1 MSGAANPSVWRYLK
15 SAFLV
20 SVDVPNLGRIPVNAL
35 GAAAFT
41 ILGFA
46 QPAFW
51 LLGLAIEAA
60 VVPSLAFNP
69 QFQKLV
75 DAQALELSQGDA
87 EQKRQALVKLLETG
101 AQQRLWGL
109 AKKCNQVLD
118 VYRTQ
123 QAEDYI
129 IDSNDHALK
138 NLEWVYLKLLVARHH
153 LLSPAN
159 ETEQSLENKIHDL
172 EKDLQDGE
180 ETESLRQ
187 SRTATLNILRKRLAT
202 MRKKKQ
208 TLEEIESDLTR
219 IDNQVD
225 LILENATVQ
234 GKPQTIS
241 ADIELASDLLGGS
254 VFGEDESL
262 ISNLEQTYGREKT
275 KTQKET
281 A

>member
-1 MSGAANPSVWRYLK
+1 MWRYLK

-20 SVDVPNLGRIPVNAL
+20 SVDVPSLGRIPVNVL
-35 GAAAFT
+35 GAVAFG

-51 LLGLAIEAA
+51 LLGLAVEAA
-60 VVPSLAFNP
+60 VIPALAFNP
-69 QFQKLV
+69 RFQKIV
-75 DAQALELSQGDA
+75 EAQSLQLSQEDA
-87 EQKRQALVKLLETG
+87 EKQRTALIRLLETS
-101 AQQRLWGL
+101 AQQRLWAL
-109 AKKCNQVLD
+109 ATKCNQVLD
-118 VYRTQ
+118 VYRSQ
-123 QAEDYI
+123 QAEDFI
-129 IDSNDHALK
+129 IESNDHALK

-153 LLSPAN
+153 LLSPSN
-159 ETEQSLENKIHDL
+159 ETEESLEKKAGAL
-172 EKDLQDGE
+172 EKDLADGE

-187 SRTATLNILRKRLAT
+187 SKFATLNILRKRITT
-202 MRKKKQ
+202 MRKKQQ

-234 GKPQTIS
+234 NKPQTIS

-254 VFGEDESL
+254 VFGEDESA
-262 ISNLEQTYGREKT
+262 ITALEQTYARRKSVP
-275 KTQKET
+275 QKET